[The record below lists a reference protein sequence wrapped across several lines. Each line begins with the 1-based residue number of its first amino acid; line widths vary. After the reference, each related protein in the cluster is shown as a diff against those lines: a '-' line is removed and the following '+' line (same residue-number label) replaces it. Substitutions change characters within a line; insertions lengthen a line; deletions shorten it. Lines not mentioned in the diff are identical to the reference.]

1 MDSFQENEIK
11 SLYVIQRNGIPK
23 ERIVNLEEIKIIESL
38 IKCAICLDIINKPY
52 ECGICGSLFCED
64 CINEWLKINPK
75 CPNEM

>member
-38 IKCAICLDIINKPY
+38 IKL
-52 ECGICGSLFCED
+52 EFV
-64 CINEWLKINPK
+64 
-75 CPNEM
+75 